1 LSARATGREARGAQ
15 RHYKVFPPPAGGAG
29 NVARVGYRIEYSV
42 TGSVLMATISG
53 SCPTPSFVTREI
65 SRQVRENSASYL
77 LVDVRGLRDRAD
89 RLREVL
95 ASRSIPSRVAVVD
108 SPANDRLYLFA
119 EVDARARGCTLRRFD
134 DTDSALNWLWGK

>member
-1 LSARATGREARGAQ
+1 M
-15 RHYKVFPPPAGGAG
+15 
-29 NVARVGYRIEYSV
+29 GYRIEYSV

-119 EVDARARGCTLRRFD
+119 EVDARARLHPAALRRHRLRAEL
-134 DTDSALNWLWGK
+134 ALG